1 MNKII
6 VRKETMTKLQPVDL
20 SKTCYNIQIMKEVLR
35 NKYGYVLNDSIIND
49 SKKFLFT
56 KVVFNSTNGFIDE
69 EIREYYAYMKQ
80 IENVEEED
88 D

>member
-1 MNKII
+1 M
-6 VRKETMTKLQPVDL
+6 LL
-20 SKTCYNIQIMKEVLR
+20 

-56 KVVFNSTNGFIDE
+56 KVVFDSTNGFIDE

-80 IENVEEED
+80 IENMEEEEEN
-88 D
+88 